1 LHFLCCHGI
10 AFATFDA
17 GRYVESI
24 GWFNRAMTENP
35 GAVFINHFLAPAYV
49 IAGRPEEARRCVSEF
64 LKASPG
70 VTIADVR
77 SGLPWHSGY
86 LDRVAEGLETA
97 GMRP

>member
-10 AFATFDA
+10 ASAEFDA

-24 GWFNRAMTENP
+24 GWFNRALTENP
-35 GAVFINHFLAPAYV
+35 AAIWINRFLAPAYV
-49 IAGRPEEARRCVSEF
+49 IVGRMEEGRHSVAEF
-64 LKASPG
+64 LKTSPG
-70 VTIADVR
+70 VTIADIR